1 MHEQD
6 QASKEAHSLPLVLLC
21 MNRVKG
27 LGYPSLPCM
36 NRLVGAQG
44 RYKSVMVAVSPCRS
58 DMSRRG
64 LAPWA
69 HLADGRLTLVLV
81 RDCSILQYLR
91 FLTSI
96 PRFGAPPRPRLS
108 YHRPHRVYV
117 CSCWRLWPWL
127 HPAVPALTDTP
138 AGAYAL
144 LLRPAVCVFRNLQPP
159 ALVCPWPGFV
169 YKTRKRS
176 AHAGAPPCQP
186 QPECCMAG
194 AEAKRGSNHSTSTRP

>member
-1 MHEQD
+1 
-6 QASKEAHSLPLVLLC
+6 
-21 MNRVKG
+21 MNR
-27 LGYPSLPCM
+27 P
-36 NRLVGAQG
+36 VGAKG

-96 PRFGAPPRPRLS
+96 PRFGAPPGPARPTDHTGCMFS
-108 YHRPHRVYV
+108 YAGACV
-117 CSCWRLWPWL
+117 LWL
-127 HPAVPALTDTP
+127 HPAVSAPTDTP

-144 LLRPAVCVFRNLQPP
+144 LLRPAVCVLRDLQPP
-159 ALVCPWPGFV
+159 ALVRPWPAFFQPNRQALCSCWCSTLPTHPACCV
-169 YKTRKRS
+169 
-176 AHAGAPPCQP
+176 AGA
-186 QPECCMAG
+186 A
-194 AEAKRGSNHSTSTRP
+194 AKRGSN